1 VTLISLENITK
12 RFDEIVAINQLSL
25 TVEDGEYICILG
37 PTGAGKTTLL
47 RSIAGL
53 VKTDTGKIII
63 NDEVVND
70 KPPEER
76 DTLYMFQ
83 QYALFP
89 HMNVWENVSYGPT
102 IKNWQN
108 ERIEQLTREILD
120 MVHLAI
126 GGPNSPPR

>member
-1 VTLISLENITK
+1 MTLISLENITK

-89 HMNVWENVSYGPT
+89 HMNVGRT
-102 IKNWQN
+102 CLTGQ
-108 ERIEQLTREILD
+108 QLKIGRTRE
-120 MVHLAI
+120 
-126 GGPNSPPR
+126 